1 MKVTISVKG
10 RFWAFYLAKELQCND
25 YLSRLITTYPK
36 FETVKYGVH
45 KKYIRSFLL
54 HEIVV
59 RVWRKLP
66 RRVREIYDPNYFF
79 KEAFDRHVAHRLT
92 GDSDLFVGLSSN
104 SLHSIRR
111 AKALGMK
118 TVLERGSSH
127 MLTQL
132 QILRDEYE
140 LHGLTF
146 HSHHPGITEKELQEY
161 EEADYICIPSLF
173 VKRTFIERGFPE
185 EKLIHNPFGVDLAH
199 FRPILKEDNTFRV
212 ICCGSQSIR
221 KGIGYLLQAFYELK
235 LPQSE
240 LWLIGGPH
248 HETRTVLQ
256 KYESPNILQ
265 KGAFPEFELHK
276 LYSQGS
282 VFCMPSVEEGLAMV
296 QPQAMA
302 CGLPLI
308 CTTNTG
314 GEDLIEDGK
323 EGFIIPIRDVDALKE
338 KILYLYENPELC
350 REMGHAA
357 CKKVQTRFTWKDYG
371 NRMITEYLKILEK

>member
-10 RFWAFYLAKELQCND
+10 RFHAFYLAKELQRHD

-36 FETVKYGVH
+36 FETVKYGVQ
-45 KKYIRSFLL
+45 KKYIQSLFI

-66 RRVREIYDPNYFF
+66 QYIRGIYDQDYLF
-79 KEAFDRHVAHRLT
+79 KEVFDRHVAHGLT
-92 GDSDLFVGLSSN
+92 GDSDLFVGWSSN

-118 TVLERGSSH
+118 TMVERGSSH

-132 QILRDEYE
+132 QLLRDEYE
-140 LHGLTF
+140 LHGRTF
-146 HSHHPGITEKELQEY
+146 HPNISNTEKELQEY
-161 EEADYICIPSLF
+161 EEADYVCIPSLF
-173 VKRTFIERGFPE
+173 VKRTFLEQGFPE
-185 EKLIHNPFGVDLAH
+185 DKLIHNPYGVDLDH
-199 FRPILKEDNTFRV
+199 FRPIPKKDNTFRV
-212 ICCGSQSIR
+212 IYCGSQSIR

-235 LPQSE
+235 LPHAE
-240 LWLIGGPH
+240 LWLIGSPQ

-265 KGAFPEFELHK
+265 KGTFPEFELHK

-282 VFCMPSVEEGLAMV
+282 VFCFPSIEDGFGMV
-296 QPQAMA
+296 LCQAMS
-302 CGLPLI
+302 CGLPVI

-314 GEDLIEDGK
+314 GEDLIEDEK
-323 EGFIIPIRDVDALKE
+323 EGFIIPIRDVNALKE

-350 REMGHAA
+350 REMGHTAR
-357 CKKVQTRFTWKDYG
+357 KKVKTGFTWEDYG
-371 NRMITEYLKILEK
+371 NRMIAEYFKILKK